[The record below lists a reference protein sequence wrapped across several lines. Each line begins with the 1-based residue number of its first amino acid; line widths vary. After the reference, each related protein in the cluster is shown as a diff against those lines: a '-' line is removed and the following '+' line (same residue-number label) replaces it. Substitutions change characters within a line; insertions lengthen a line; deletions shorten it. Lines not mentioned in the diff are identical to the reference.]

1 MSNDILIDVD
11 NGIMVITINRPNA
24 RNAIN
29 GVVGKGI
36 NTALKQLDEDN
47 NLRVAVITGAGGGFC
62 SGMDLKAFASGDT
75 FDPEDFAWMTNKPPS
90 KPTIAA
96 IEGFAV
102 AGGLEIAISC
112 DLIVASQTAKIAI
125 PEVKR
130 GLVAAGGALTKLPVQ
145 ATPRIAMEMALL
157 GEHFSTERMMQ
168 LGMINRCVAPGKALE
183 TALEMARE
191 ISRNSP
197 LGVRASKKILLE
209 SPHWP
214 KDEVDNRQKTITDRV
229 FASKDAIEGAT
240 AYAQKRQPVWTGE

>member
-11 NGIMVITINRPNA
+11 NGIMVITINRPSA

-29 GVVGKGI
+29 SAVGKGI
-36 NTALKQLDEDN
+36 NNALKELDEDN
-47 NLRVAVITGAGGGFC
+47 TLRTAVITGAGGGFC
-62 SGMDLKAFASGDT
+62 SGMDLKAFASGDI
-75 FDPEDFAWMTNKPPS
+75 FDPEDFTWMTNKPPS

-112 DLIVASQTAKIAI
+112 DLIVASEAAKIAI

-130 GLVAAGGALTKLPVQ
+130 GLVAAGGALTKLPIQ
-145 ATPRIAMEMALL
+145 APARIAMEMALI
-157 GEHFSTERMMQ
+157 GENLSTERMLQ
-168 LGMINRCVAPGKALE
+168 LGIINRCVPPGTALE
-183 TALEMARE
+183 TALEMARQ

-197 LGVRASKKILLE
+197 LGVMASKKILLE
-209 SPHWP
+209 SPHWS
-214 KDEVDNRQKTITDRV
+214 KYEIDSRQKTITDRV

-240 AYAQKRQPVWTGE
+240 AYAQKRQPVWAGE